1 MIIPATH
8 ETTAMGTNYCEAEL
22 IATGNEITYG
32 QIVDTNS
39 SWIADLLTQ
48 SGVIVKKITTVADQ
62 INDIA
67 SVIKDAL
74 SQNRKLI
81 ITTGGLGPSQDDLTI
96 DAIAKA
102 LGTGVII
109 GDEALALLKSKCD
122 EFGIELNERRSRMAR
137 SIPTGRAIS
146 NIVGLAPGLVTQSNS
161 TTIFALPGIPEEM
174 KAMFQATV
182 LPKIRGWTAAW
193 TRTIN
198 VRVFANKDRSL
209 IFEKIQREF
218 PEVYFKVHGK
228 PPSRD
233 RYDIQETD
241 VGILARGADVET
253 CETIL
258 KEVIN
263 RLRSLLLE
271 KEGNLEIKS

>member
-1 MIIPATH
+1 MIISAIH
-8 ETTAMGTNYCEAEL
+8 ETTDMSTNYCEAEL
-22 IATGNEITYG
+22 IATGNEIIYG

-48 SGVIVKKITTVADQ
+48 SGIIVKKITTVPDQ

-74 SQNRKLI
+74 SQNRRLI

-109 GDEALALLKSKCD
+109 GDEALSLLKTKCD

-137 SIPTGRAIS
+137 SIPTGRAIP
-146 NIVGLAPGLVTQSNS
+146 NIVGLAPGLITQYNS

-174 KAMFQATV
+174 KAMFQETV
-182 LPKIRGWTAAW
+182 LPKIRGWAAAW

-209 IFEKIQREF
+209 IFDKIQKEF

-253 CETIL
+253 CEIIL
-258 KEVIN
+258 KEVID

>member
-1 MIIPATH
+1 
-8 ETTAMGTNYCEAEL
+8 MGTNYCEAEL
-22 IATGNEITYG
+22 IATGNEIIYG

-48 SGVIVKKITTVADQ
+48 SGAIVKKITTVADQ

-96 DAIAKA
+96 DAIANA

-218 PEVYFKVHGK
+218 PEVYFKAHGK

-258 KEVIN
+258 KEVID

>member
-22 IATGNEITYG
+22 IATGNEIIYG

-258 KEVIN
+258 KELID

>member
-1 MIIPATH
+1 
-8 ETTAMGTNYCEAEL
+8 MGTNYCEAEL

-39 SWIADLLTQ
+39 SWLADLLTQ
-48 SGVIVKKITTVADQ
+48 SGIIVKKITTVADQ

-74 SQNRKLI
+74 TQNRRLI
-81 ITTGGLGPSQDDLTI
+81 ITTGGLGPSEDDLTI

-102 LGTGVII
+102 IGTGVII
-109 GDEALALLKSKCD
+109 GDEALSLLKSKCD
-122 EFGIELNERRSRMAR
+122 EFGIELNERRRRMAR
-137 SIPTGRAIS
+137 SVPTGRAIP
-146 NIVGLAPGLVTQSNS
+146 NIVGLAPGLISQSNS

-182 LPKIRGWTAAW
+182 LPRIRGWTAAW
-193 TRTIN
+193 TRTAN
-198 VRVFANKDRSL
+198 VRVFANNDRFM
-209 IFEKIQREF
+209 IFDKIQKEF

-228 PPSRD
+228 PPSQD

-241 VGILARGADVET
+241 VGILARGANVET

-258 KEVIN
+258 KKVID
-263 RLRSLLLE
+263 RLQSLLLE
-271 KEGNLEIKS
+271 KEGNLEIRS

>member
-1 MIIPATH
+1 
-8 ETTAMGTNYCEAEL
+8 MGTNYCEAEL
-22 IATGNEITYG
+22 IATGNEIIYG

-122 EFGIELNERRSRMAR
+122 ECGIELNERRSRMAR

-218 PEVYFKVHGK
+218 PEVYFKAHGK

-258 KEVIN
+258 KEVID